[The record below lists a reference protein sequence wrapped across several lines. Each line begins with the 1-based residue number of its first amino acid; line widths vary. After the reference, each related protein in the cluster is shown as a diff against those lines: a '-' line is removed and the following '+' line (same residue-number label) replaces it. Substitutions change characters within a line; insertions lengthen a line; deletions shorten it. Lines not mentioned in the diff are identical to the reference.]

1 MGSRHMPQTGPQRV
15 QRAALHGI
23 LRQMHSEYSSHSGR
37 STGHEAVTS
46 GGMAHFS
53 RSLVMPNA

>member
-1 MGSRHMPQTGPQRV
+1 MPQTGPQRV

-46 GGMAHFS
+46 GGMTHFS
-53 RSLVMPNA
+53 RSLVMPKA